1 MDKMAKMKTAYVV
14 RLNGEGKGSI
24 EYLETCEYHCEELQT
39 SVAAANYGMCD
50 GHYKGS
56 LWYCSECKSDY
67 GQWCQ
72 HKEKV
77 DA

>member
-1 MDKMAKMKTAYVV
+1 ME
-14 RLNGEGKGSI
+14 N
-24 EYLETCEYHCEELQT
+24 YLETCEYHCEELQT

-56 LWYCSECKSDY
+56 LWYCSECKSDD

-77 DA
+77 EA